1 MNIKKACA
9 LIGSLS
15 IILFYIRLAIN
26 FLNILSSPMTENIDR
41 GVNLLIDSIVP
52 WWVDVIVGLSK
63 QPEPLGGILIIA
75 FIGVLVWFK
84 KL

>member
-1 MNIKKACA
+1 
-9 LIGSLS
+9 
-15 IILFYIRLAIN
+15 
-26 FLNILSSPMTENIDR
+26 MTENIDR